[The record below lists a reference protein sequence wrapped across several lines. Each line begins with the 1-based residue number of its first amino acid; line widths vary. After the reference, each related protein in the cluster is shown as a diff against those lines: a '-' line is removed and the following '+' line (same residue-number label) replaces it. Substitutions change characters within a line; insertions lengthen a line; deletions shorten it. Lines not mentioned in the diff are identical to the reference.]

1 MRVEYGPGVKKEINR
16 LLQRTTGYQLHR
28 TPPVPPAAPAPP
40 ARVAARPRD
49 TPAVAD
55 GQRALRK
62 PAFVISSVRSGST
75 LLRVLLDSHSQ
86 IHAPHETHLK
96 DIRVEVRSKY
106 AERAL
111 KASQLEH
118 TELQAQL
125 WDRYLARELARTGKP
140 QLVNKC
146 PSDAFIVDE
155 IQAAWPDAR
164 FVYLLRH
171 PAAIARSRAKLRPM
185 DSEERNW
192 EMVERYVTAV
202 ERARQTHDGLTVRY
216 EDLTAD
222 PERVT
227 RGLCDFL
234 GVPWEAGMLDY
245 GARRRRFRRG
255 LGDWSESIKSGE
267 VQPAAPLPPAEEV
280 PQALRPLTAAW
291 GYPVPEPG
299 PGHP

>member
-1 MRVEYGPGVKKEINR
+1 MKTRINR

-28 TPPVPPAAPAPP
+28 TAP
-40 ARVAARPRD
+40 
-49 TPAVAD
+49 TPASGQALRD
-55 GQRALRK
+55 GQRILRR

-86 IHAPHETHLK
+86 VHAPHETHLK
-96 DIRVEVRSKY
+96 DIRVAIRSKY

-111 KASQLEH
+111 KATKLEQA
-118 TELQAQL
+118 ELQAQL

-146 PSDAFIVDE
+146 PSDAFIVEE
-155 IQAAWPDAR
+155 ILAAWPDAR
-164 FVYLLRH
+164 FVFLLRH
-171 PAAIARSRAKLRPM
+171 PAAIARSRHKLRPM

-192 EMVERYVTAV
+192 EMVERYASAV
-202 ERARQTHDGLTVRY
+202 ERARQTYPGLTVRY

-227 RGLCDFL
+227 RELCDFL
-234 GVPWEAGMLDY
+234 DVPWESGMLDY
-245 GARRRRFRRG
+245 GKRRRNFRSG

-267 VQPAAPLPPAEEV
+267 VQPAAPLPPLSEV
-280 PQALRPLTAAW
+280 PEALLPLTEAW
-291 GYPVPEPG
+291 GYVEPA
-299 PGHP
+299 PHDQP

>member
-1 MRVEYGPGVKKEINR
+1 MKTQINR

-28 TPPVPPAAPAPP
+28 ASP
-40 ARVAARPRD
+40 
-49 TPAVAD
+49 TPASGQALRD
-55 GQRALRK
+55 GQRILRR

-96 DIRVEVRSKY
+96 DIRVEVHSKY

-111 KASQLEH
+111 KTTKLEVS
-118 TELQAQL
+118 ELQALL

-155 IQAAWPDAR
+155 IEAAWPDAR
-164 FVYLLRH
+164 FIFLLRH
-171 PAAIARSRAKLRPM
+171 PAAIARSRQKLRPM
-185 DSEERNW
+185 DSDERNW
-192 EMVERYVTAV
+192 EMVERYVSAV
-202 ERARQTHDGLTVRY
+202 EQARQTHQGLTVRY

-227 RGLCDFL
+227 RELCDFL
-234 GVPWEAGMLDY
+234 DVPWEAGMLDY
-245 GARRRRFRRG
+245 GKRRRSFRRG

-267 VQPAAPLPPAEEV
+267 VQPSAPLPPTSEV
-280 PQALRPLTAAW
+280 PEALLPLTEAW
-291 GYPVPEPG
+291 GYLEPG
-299 PGHP
+299 PHDRP